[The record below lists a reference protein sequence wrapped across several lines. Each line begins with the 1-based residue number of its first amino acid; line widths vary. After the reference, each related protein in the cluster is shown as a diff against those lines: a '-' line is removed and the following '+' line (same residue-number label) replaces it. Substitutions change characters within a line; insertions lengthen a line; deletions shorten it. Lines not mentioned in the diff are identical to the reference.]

1 MNSMA
6 ECSYCGTEHPAEEI
20 QWDPMRDDVGVCADC
35 LSGGPC
41 PDRAYDAMRADQHM
55 EARV

>member
-1 MNSMA
+1 MA